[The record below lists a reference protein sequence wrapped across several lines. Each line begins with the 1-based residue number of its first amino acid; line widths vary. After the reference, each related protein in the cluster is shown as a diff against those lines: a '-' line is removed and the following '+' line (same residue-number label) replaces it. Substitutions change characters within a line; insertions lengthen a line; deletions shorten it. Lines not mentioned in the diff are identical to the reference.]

1 MNSMSQL
8 SNAEAHASP
17 LECKSL
23 NLDLVLTSALMLF
36 SRLNEAG
43 VRYGIFKSS
52 RNTALGLAGDQDLD
66 VLVAREDY
74 HRFCAVASECMG
86 MRSVNH
92 QSLISQGREDWFIPD
107 LERAK
112 YLHLDVHTTV
122 RLGGK
127 FNKRYPCYH
136 YEDIRRWE
144 VLAHEGYLIPIVSP
158 EDETTI
164 TLSRIAFRSGNGVVP
179 HRWQK
184 LTGDWA
190 LEIDQLLFS
199 EGGSSQASVWHDCAA
214 LGLRCL
220 VRKRS
225 DGVWVR
231 REDMARIRKLVRA
244 RAAVPG
250 YATLTD
256 AITNSV
262 RTWRYAASRLMGRL
276 APGRAID
283 RRRPAS
289 GGLIVALVAP
299 DGMGKSVQVERLY
312 ALLNW
317 KFSCVRLY
325 LGTGDGQGWWLR
337 RKIRALYLARRDAV
351 RSTGLHDPALAGRS
365 TGWKSKV
372 GALLLSVWGVLVALE
387 RHGRVMAARRMAD
400 RGFIVFCDRWPQSI
414 QPGFMDGPTS
424 QRNPGHPTLLR
435 RWELALYRRMS
446 LVQPDIVAHLVGD
459 YAVSQARKP
468 GELSRGEFDRRIVL
482 MEQMRSRGLGTHVV
496 DASRSVDEV
505 TKALFEMTWKAL

>member
-1 MNSMSQL
+1 MNSVSQFP
-8 SNAEAHASP
+8 NVDVRAFPGERDRR
-17 LECKSL
+17 SL
-23 NLDLVLTSALMLF
+23 DPALTSALVLF
-36 SRLNEAG
+36 ARLNEAG

-66 VLVAREDY
+66 ILVARADY

-86 MRSVNH
+86 LRSVNH

-107 LERAK
+107 FERGK
-112 YLHLDVHTTV
+112 YLHLDVHTSV
-122 RLGGK
+122 RLGQK

-136 YEDIRRWE
+136 YDDIRRWE
-144 VLAHEGYLIPIVSP
+144 VASHEGYLIPIVSP
-158 EDETTI
+158 QDEATI
-164 TLSRIAFRSGNGVVP
+164 TLSRIAFRSRGVGSS
-179 HRWQK
+179 RWQK

-199 EGGSSQASVWHDCAA
+199 DREPPRDGLWHICAA
-214 LGLRCL
+214 LGLRCF
-220 VRKRS
+220 VRKRNNE
-225 DGVWVR
+225 VWVR

-244 RAAVPG
+244 RAAAPS
-250 YATLTD
+250 YSILTD
-256 AITNSV
+256 AITNSLRV
-262 RTWRYAASRLMGRL
+262 WRYAASRILGRL
-276 APGRAID
+276 APGRTID

-312 ALLNW
+312 KLLNW
-317 KFSCVRLY
+317 KFSCVKLY

-337 RKIRALYLARRDAV
+337 RKIRALYLARRHTV
-351 RSTGLHDPALAGRS
+351 RSAGVRDPALSGHAD
-365 TGWKSKV
+365 TWKARA
-372 GALLLSVWGVLVALE
+372 GALLLSIWGILVALE
-387 RHGRVMAARRMAD
+387 RHGRVVAARRMAD

-414 QPGFMDGPTS
+414 QSGFMDGPTAPRRS
-424 QRNPGHPTLLR
+424 GPPTLLR

-446 LVQPDIVAHLVGD
+446 LVQPDVVAHLVGD

-468 GELSRGEFDRRIVL
+468 GELSRGEFDRRIAL

-496 DASRSVDEV
+496 DASQSVDEV
-505 TKALFEMTWKAL
+505 SKELFELIWKAL

>member
-8 SNAEAHASP
+8 PSVDVRAFPAEY
-17 LECKSL
+17 KNR
-23 NLDLVLTSALMLF
+23 NLDSALTSAMVLF
-36 SRLNEAG
+36 AKLNEAG

-74 HRFCAVASECMG
+74 HRFCAAASECMG

-92 QSLISQGREDWFIPD
+92 HSLVSQGREDWFIPD
-107 LERAK
+107 FERAK
-112 YLHLDVHTTV
+112 YLHLDVHTNV
-122 RLGGK
+122 RLGDK
-127 FNKRYPCYH
+127 FNKRYPCYC
-136 YEDIRRWE
+136 YDDIRRWD
-144 VLAHEGYLIPIVSP
+144 VASHGGYLIPIVSP
-158 EDETTI
+158 QDEATI
-164 TLSRIAFRSGNGVVP
+164 TLSRIAFRSRTGLGS
-179 HRWQK
+179 RWQK

-199 EGGSSQASVWHDCAA
+199 EGEPSRDSVWHDCAA
-214 LGLRCL
+214 VGVRCL
-220 VRKRS
+220 VRKHNM
-225 DGVWVR
+225 GVWVR
-231 REDMARIRKLVRA
+231 REDMAKIRQLVRA
-244 RAAVPG
+244 RAAAPG
-250 YATLTD
+250 HAILTD
-256 AITNSV
+256 AITNNV
-262 RTWRYAASRLMGRL
+262 KACRYAASRLLGRL
-276 APGRAID
+276 APGRIID
-283 RRRPAS
+283 RRRPAG

-299 DGMGKSVQVERLY
+299 DGMGKSVQVDRLY
-312 ALLNW
+312 TRLNW

-351 RSTGLHDPALAGRS
+351 RSSGLHDPGLAGGSGNWR
-365 TGWKSKV
+365 SKV
-372 GALLLSVWGVLVALE
+372 GTFLLSVWGVLVALE

-400 RGFIVFCDRWPQSI
+400 RGFIVLCDRWPQSI
-414 QPGFMDGPTS
+414 QSGFMDGPTS
-424 QRNPGHPTLLR
+424 ERNPGHPTLLR

-446 LVQPDIVAHLVGD
+446 LVRPDIVAHLVGD

-482 MEQMRSRGLGTHVV
+482 MEQMRSRGLGTHIV

-505 TKALFEMTWKAL
+505 SKVLFELIWKAL